1 MSLYAGSEI
10 PRAVPENPENLTK
23 LQLTERERAI
33 AEIIKQQPD
42 ASPKMVEM
50 IWNYIHRE
58 GLSTIRERIE
68 SGFFDK
74 PSEFANPKGGVL
86 KTAWVYNADGTLVE
100 PEPTSSGSASSTLT
114 ICS

>member
-1 MSLYAGSEI
+1 MSFYADSEI
-10 PRAVPENPENLTK
+10 PRAQQDNPENLTRI
-23 LQLTERERAI
+23 QLTERERAI
-33 AEIIKQQPD
+33 SETLKQQPD

-74 PSEFANPKGGVL
+74 PSQFANPKAGTL
-86 KTAWVYNADGTLVE
+86 KTAWVYHADGTLV
-100 PEPTSSGSASSTLT
+100 EPTSSGSASNTLT
-114 ICS
+114 VCS